1 MANRRDALG
10 KGLGALIPEVD
21 SMKTAGTTDYTA
33 RTGKSLASISE
44 IPVDKITANPY
55 QPRNNFDETA
65 LSELTESIRQL
76 GIIQPIT
83 VRRMGLGYQIIS
95 GERRFKA
102 ARAAGLR
109 TIPAYIRETDNQ
121 GMLEMAIVE
130 NIQREDLD
138 AIEVALSFQ
147 RLMDEC
153 SLTQETMADKV
164 GKKRATVA
172 NYLRLLKLP
181 AEIQVCIRDKRISM
195 GHAKAILSLNDPEAQ
210 QSLCDEIVR
219 KSLSVRQAETKAQNM
234 LRKTQAGSGTDKK
247 PAAELPDPYY
257 RVLEI
262 IGKYFGNNISLKRSE
277 QGKGSITIQFSSDA
291 EVESFLKAIENINPP
306 RLQTHHPV
314 RRHILLKGISIPWHI
329 RTPWP

>member
-1 MANRRDALG
+1 MG
-10 KGLGALIPEVD
+10 KGLGALIPGVD
-21 SMKTAGTTDYTA
+21 SLATSPAATAPVHNP
-33 RTGKSLASISE
+33 ASICE
-44 IPVDKITANPY
+44 IPIDKISANPY
-55 QPRNNFDETA
+55 QPRSNFDEEA
-65 LSELTESIRQL
+65 LAELTESIRQL

-83 VRRMGLGYQIIS
+83 VRKIGLRYQIIS

-102 ARAAGLR
+102 ASAAGLQ
-109 TIPAYIRETDNQ
+109 TIPAYIKETDDQ

-181 AEIQVCIRDKRISM
+181 AEIQVCIRDKKISM
-195 GHAKAILSLNDPEAQ
+195 GHAKAILSLSDPMAQ
-210 QSLCDEIVR
+210 LSLCDDIVKR
-219 KSLSVRQAETKAQNM
+219 NLSVRQAETKAQNI
-234 LRKTQAGSGTDKK
+234 LKRSDRSEEPEEKKTSS
-247 PAAELPDPYY
+247 ELPDNYY

-262 IGKYFGNNISLKRSE
+262 VGRYFGNNISVKRSE
-277 QGKGSITIQFSSDA
+277 QGKGSFTIQFSSDA
-291 EVESFLKAIENINPP
+291 EVESFLRALENIN
-306 RLQTHHPV
+306 Q
-314 RRHILLKGISIPWHI
+314 
-329 RTPWP
+329 

>member
-195 GHAKAILSLNDPEAQ
+195 GHAKAIAGAPEKEQ
-210 QSLCDEIVR
+210 LRVLKRCV
-219 KSLSVRQAETKAQNM
+219 KKGLSVRQAEKLVRSLTEAATA
-234 LRKTQAGSGTDKK
+234 R
-247 PAAELPDPYY
+247 PAAADDEEYPESYSRLVEL
-257 RVLEI
+257 LEPCFSQDI
-262 IGKYFGNNISLKRSE
+262 AIKRTRNGGGRIVIGFNDDKDIERFIEHFTKRS
-277 QGKGSITIQFSSDA
+277 
-291 EVESFLKAIENINPP
+291 
-306 RLQTHHPV
+306 
-314 RRHILLKGISIPWHI
+314 
-329 RTPWP
+329 

>member
-234 LRKTQAGSGTDKK
+234 LRKTQAGSSTDKK

-291 EVESFLKAIENINPP
+291 EVESFLKAIENIN
-306 RLQTHHPV
+306 
-314 RRHILLKGISIPWHI
+314 
-329 RTPWP
+329 

>member
-1 MANRRDALG
+1 MG
-10 KGLGALIPEVD
+10 KGLGALIPGVD
-21 SMKTAGTTDYTA
+21 NLATSPAATAPVHNP
-33 RTGKSLASISE
+33 ASICE
-44 IPVDKITANPY
+44 IPIDKISANPY
-55 QPRNNFDETA
+55 QPRSNFDEEA
-65 LSELTESIRQL
+65 LAELTESIRQL

-83 VRRMGLGYQIIS
+83 VRKIGLRYQIIS

-102 ARAAGLR
+102 ASAAGLQ
-109 TIPAYIRETDNQ
+109 TIPAYIKETDDQ

-181 AEIQVCIRDKRISM
+181 AEIQVCIRDKKISM
-195 GHAKAILSLNDPEAQ
+195 GHAKAILSLSDPMAQ
-210 QSLCDEIVR
+210 LSLCDDIVKR
-219 KSLSVRQAETKAQNM
+219 NLSVRQAETKAQNI
-234 LRKTQAGSGTDKK
+234 LKRSDRSEESEEKK
-247 PAAELPDPYY
+247 ASSELPDSYY

-262 IGKYFGNNISLKRSE
+262 VGKYFGNNISVKRSE
-277 QGKGSITIQFSSDA
+277 QGKGSFTIQFSSDA
-291 EVESFLKAIENINPP
+291 EVESFLRALKNIN
-306 RLQTHHPV
+306 Q
-314 RRHILLKGISIPWHI
+314 
-329 RTPWP
+329 

>member
-83 VRRMGLGYQIIS
+83 VRRMELGYQIIS

-234 LRKTQAGSGTDKK
+234 LRKTQAGSSTDKK

-291 EVESFLKAIENINPP
+291 EVESFLKAIENIN
-306 RLQTHHPV
+306 
-314 RRHILLKGISIPWHI
+314 
-329 RTPWP
+329 

>member
-83 VRRMGLGYQIIS
+83 VRRMELGYQIIS

-181 AEIQVCIRDKRISM
+181 AEIQVCIRDKRISI

-234 LRKTQAGSGTDKK
+234 LRKTQAGSSTDKK

-291 EVESFLKAIENINPP
+291 EVESFLKAIENIN
-306 RLQTHHPV
+306 
-314 RRHILLKGISIPWHI
+314 
-329 RTPWP
+329 

>member
-1 MANRRDALG
+1 MYLCREYLLFMD
-10 KGLGALIPEVD
+10 
-21 SMKTAGTTDYTA
+21 
-33 RTGKSLASISE
+33 
-44 IPVDKITANPY
+44 
-55 QPRNNFDETA
+55 RNNFDETA

-291 EVESFLKAIENINPP
+291 EVESFLKAIENIN
-306 RLQTHHPV
+306 
-314 RRHILLKGISIPWHI
+314 
-329 RTPWP
+329 

>member
-181 AEIQVCIRDKRISM
+181 AEIQVCIRDKRISI

-234 LRKTQAGSGTDKK
+234 LRKTQAGSSTDKK

-291 EVESFLKAIENINPP
+291 EVESFLKAIENIN
-306 RLQTHHPV
+306 
-314 RRHILLKGISIPWHI
+314 
-329 RTPWP
+329 

>member
-10 KGLGALIPEVD
+10 KGLGALIPGMD
-21 SMKTAGTTDYTA
+21 SLGQTPAENTAAPSSGNSLQ
-33 RTGKSLASISE
+33 GLASICE
-44 IPVDKITANPY
+44 IPVDKISANPF
-55 QPRNNFDETA
+55 QPRSNFDETA
-65 LSELTESIRQL
+65 LAELTESIRQI

-83 VRRMGLGYQIIS
+83 VRRIGLKYQIIS

-102 ARAAGLR
+102 ARAAGLES
-109 TIPAYIRETDNQ
+109 IPAYIKETDDR

-153 SLTQETMADKV
+153 GMTQESMADKV

-181 AEIQVCIRDKRISM
+181 AEIQVCIRDRKISM
-195 GHAKAILSLNDPEAQ
+195 GHAKAILSLTDPIAQ
-210 QSLCDEIVR
+210 QSLCDEIVK

-234 LRKTQAGSGTDKK
+234 LKK
-247 PAAELPDPYY
+247 ATENRGGNEKKEPSELPDQYY
-257 RVLEI
+257 RVMEI
-262 IGKYFGNNISLKRSE
+262 VGRYFGNNISMKRSE

-291 EVESFLKAIENINPP
+291 EVESFLKAIENIN
-306 RLQTHHPV
+306 
-314 RRHILLKGISIPWHI
+314 K
-329 RTPWP
+329 

>member
-65 LSELTESIRQL
+65 LSKLTESIRQL

-181 AEIQVCIRDKRISM
+181 AEIQVCIRDKRISI

-291 EVESFLKAIENINPP
+291 EVESFLKAIENIN
-306 RLQTHHPV
+306 
-314 RRHILLKGISIPWHI
+314 
-329 RTPWP
+329 

>member
-1 MANRRDALG
+1 MG
-10 KGLGALIPEVD
+10 KGLGALIPGVD
-21 SMKTAGTTDYTA
+21 SLATSPAATAPVHNP
-33 RTGKSLASISE
+33 ASICE
-44 IPVDKITANPY
+44 IPIDKISANPY
-55 QPRNNFDETA
+55 QPRSNFDEEA
-65 LSELTESIRQL
+65 QAELTESIRQL

-83 VRRMGLGYQIIS
+83 VRKIGLRYQIIS

-102 ARAAGLR
+102 ASAAGLQ
-109 TIPAYIRETDNQ
+109 TIPAYIKETDDQ

-181 AEIQVCIRDKRISM
+181 AEIQVCIRDKKISM
-195 GHAKAILSLNDPEAQ
+195 GHAKAILSLSDPMAQ
-210 QSLCDEIVR
+210 LSLCDDIVKR
-219 KSLSVRQAETKAQNM
+219 NLSVRQAETKAQNI
-234 LRKTQAGSGTDKK
+234 LKRSDRSEEPEEKK
-247 PAAELPDPYY
+247 VSSELPDNYY

-262 IGKYFGNNISLKRSE
+262 VGRYFGNNISIKRSE
-277 QGKGSITIQFSSDA
+277 QGKGSFTIQFSSDA
-291 EVESFLKAIENINPP
+291 EVESFLRALENIN
-306 RLQTHHPV
+306 Q
-314 RRHILLKGISIPWHI
+314 
-329 RTPWP
+329 